1 MNFEVFNDGVYVVES
16 SVPLYRGDEVFV
28 TSATDFEYDSAYG
41 CFNSTQFTYE
51 VELTIVNEDLS
62 EYNPAKSRN
71 GGCYAFAKGI
81 ATSVRLLD

>member
-1 MNFEVFNDGVYVVES
+1 MNFEVFNDGKYVVES
-16 SVPLYRGDEVFV
+16 SIPLYRGDEVFV
-28 TSATDFEYDSAYG
+28 TSATDFEYDAGYG
-41 CFNSTQFTYE
+41 CFNDTQFTYE

-62 EYNPAKSRN
+62 NYNPAKCRN

>member
-1 MNFEVFNDGVYVVES
+1 MNFQYFNDGKDVVES

-62 EYNPAKSRN
+62 EYDPAKCRN
-71 GGCYAFAKGI
+71 GGRYAFAKGI

>member
-1 MNFEVFNDGVYVVES
+1 MDFEIFSDGKYVVES
-16 SVPLYRGDEVFV
+16 SVPLYRGDEVFL
-28 TSATDFEYDSAYG
+28 TSATDFEYDAGYG

-62 EYNPAKSRN
+62 EYDPAKSRN